1 MHLNVSGPAQECL
14 AAAFAEVEARREE
27 LGIADVQIAMST
39 LEDVFLKIAKDSEVE
54 EATRLNITT
63 DVTLSSGEVVKVLT
77 GSEEPGVSP
86 TGITCSYCQISIDR

>member
-1 MHLNVSGPAQECL
+1 MHLNMSGRAQECL

-77 GSEEPGVSP
+77 GSEEPGIYALMSL
-86 TGITCSYCQISIDR
+86 YARLYLH